1 MVEQLIAANL
11 DADDTE
17 VAEFR
22 AELREQYCDMDEI
35 NGVRSIWE

>member
-1 MVEQLIAANL
+1 MIEQFIAANL

-22 AELREQYCDMDEI
+22 DELWDQYCETDEI